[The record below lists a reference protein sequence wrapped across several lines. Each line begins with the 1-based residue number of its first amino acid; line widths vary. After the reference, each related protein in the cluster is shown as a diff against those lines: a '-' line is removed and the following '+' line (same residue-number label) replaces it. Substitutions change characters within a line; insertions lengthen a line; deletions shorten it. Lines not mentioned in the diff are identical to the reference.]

1 MRSVGCVA
9 GGPEG
14 PAGEYGPDDAGAVP
28 WRPVTPSGGP
38 MSTIEERV
46 QELADKDEIRELT
59 ARYCLAVA
67 EGDADTLVALFCP
80 DGTFTAG
87 DRQYSG
93 LEGLRELYGGLAAGV
108 PPKPFIQNHV
118 IEVDGDTA
126 TGRCGAE
133 IRMVRK
139 GEAYTTA
146 GHYAD
151 VYRRV
156 DGRWRFAS
164 RNFMTYHSVP
174 LSRGW
179 A

>member
-1 MRSVGCVA
+1 MVPGDA
-9 GGPEG
+9 PGGTEMP
-14 PAGEYGPDDAGAVP
+14 
-28 WRPVTPSGGP
+28 
-38 MSTIEERV
+38 TIEERV

-67 EGDADTLVALFCP
+67 EGDADELVALFCP
-80 DGTFTAG
+80 DGTFVTG

-93 LEGLRELYGGLAAGV
+93 LAGLRELYGGLAAGV

-139 GEAYTTA
+139 GEAYTVA

-151 VYRRV
+151 VYRRL
-156 DGRWRFAS
+156 DGRWRFLS
-164 RNFMTYHSVP
+164 RNFMTYHAVP
-174 LSRGW
+174 LSQGW